1 MQVQGRVWYFQP
13 DIFDTEERREVSY
26 IPGGDPFSIVKA
38 SVVPT
43 KMFFVV
49 AEIGGDQARDLLLHN
64 RVPELDK
71 DGTNRKPSP
80 GTVKKYKLLM
90 LSGQWDE
97 NPQPI
102 VLSETAE
109 GFEVSD
115 LNDGQQRLMAL
126 VEASLEQPDI
136 RVRFTFAFDAPIDSK
151 WVLDQGKRRLPGDF
165 LQMAGEKHANA
176 LSHAVRMLFAVEKM
190 PFQSIGIWRRAE
202 LTPRAYS
209 EFLKTHM
216 ELKQGMDEALKL
228 KMDKSSL
235 VMPHVGAVL
244 WFMMHQ
250 EYGLWKTMEFFNGLA
265 TGADLGID
273 DERKV
278 TREFLAMQRRGKY
291 KWDGFEQLAVL
302 IACANSWLLGSKNF
316 APKHAFNKLAV
327 KQKWPQLIKASQ
339 LPETFLV
346 PGNTPAP

>member
-1 MQVQGRVWYFQP
+1 V
-13 DIFDTEERREVSY
+13 TY

-64 RVPELDK
+64 RVPEVDK
-71 DGTNRKPSP
+71 DGTNRKPSAV
-80 GTVKKYKLLM
+80 TVKKYKLLM

-102 VLSETAE
+102 VLSETVD

-126 VEASLEQPDI
+126 VEASVEQPNI

-165 LQMAGEKHANA
+165 LQMAGEKHANS
-176 LSHAVRMLFAVEKM
+176 LSHAVRMLYAVEKLR
-190 PFQSIGIWRRAE
+190 PFQSIGIWRKAE
-202 LTPRAYS
+202 LTPRAYTQ
-209 EFLKTHM
+209 FLKAHI
-216 ELKQGMDEALKL
+216 ELKQGLDEALKL
-228 KMDKSSL
+228 KMESRSL

-244 WFMMHQ
+244 WFMMQQ
-250 EYGLWKTMEFFNGLA
+250 EYGLWKTTEFFNGLA
-265 TGADLGID
+265 TGAQMDTD
-273 DERKV
+273 DPRKV
-278 TREFLAMQRRGKY
+278 TREFLAIQWRSKY

-302 IACANSWLLGSKNF
+302 IACANAFLLGIPF
-316 APKHAFNKLAV
+316 VPKHAFNKLAQ
-327 KQKWPQLIKASQ
+327 KQKWPELIKASQ
-339 LPETFLV
+339 LPETMLV
-346 PGNTPAP
+346 PGNMPAP